1 MFWPMVIS
9 MLVNLDIVIF
19 AVNFALD
26 VDLDTIQDNIF
37 Y

>member
-9 MLVNLDIVIF
+9 TLVNFDIVIF
-19 AVNFALD
+19 AVNFALH
-26 VDLDTIQDNIF
+26 VDLDTIQDNIV